1 MLVNG
6 DYDMKGL
13 AHGILGFEKFRKVR
27 CQSDSELL
35 SNRTWV
41 YGASLSLGLEMKVKH
56 VVDPRQL
63 PV

>member
-35 SNRTWV
+35 SNRT
-41 YGASLSLGLEMKVKH
+41 
-56 VVDPRQL
+56 
-63 PV
+63 